1 MGAGSAGS
9 NGSNDTQVSGY
20 EAEITKQKRGKK
32 NEINKGIN
40 VTTSGE
46 TKTNAK
52 PADYNEEKDD
62 TLAKLELFKTA
73 GATKLDNQKL
83 IGASNLL
90 KGPLKAGSIKTRNY
104 FLDDVLESKKAKK
117 NIGYTKEEF
126 SKLSSTKQEEV
137 YKGYIDNRTSGKTD
151 AFGNLS
157 AGYSKEKVVHTN
169 KDGTKIFKDVIMK
182 TDGGSDNKTR
192 TNVVTEKKVGGKTI
206 LTTEGKVAEDKAKS
220 KKEYDARITKK
231 KGRRKN
237 VLTSQQGVTKLSSD
251 YSLSNKTLLGRTV

>member
-1 MGAGSAGS
+1 MSAGSAAS
-9 NGSNDTQVSGY
+9 SGSNDTQVSGY

-40 VTTSGE
+40 VTTSSND
-46 TKTNAK
+46 TKISGYK
-52 PADYNEEKDD
+52 PADYNPEKDD
-62 TLAKLELFKTA
+62 TLAKLEVFKTA

-117 NIGYTKEEF
+117 NIGYTKDEF

-151 AFGNLS
+151 AFGNVNPGYGRDRDNNVQTQKVT
-157 AGYSKEKVVHTN
+157 AG
-169 KDGTKIFKDVIMK
+169 GQ
-182 TDGGSDNKTR
+182 
-192 TNVVTEKKVGGKTI
+192 TI
-206 LTTEGKVAEDKAKS
+206 LTKEKTPEEAKAAET
-220 KKEYDARITKK
+220 KKEETEYDARQTKK

-237 VLTSQQGVTKLSSD
+237 VLTSSQGVMKTAAD
-251 YSLSNKTLLGRTV
+251 YSLGKKSLLGQVV

>member
-151 AFGNLS
+151 AFGNVNPGYGRDRDNNVQTQKVT
-157 AGYSKEKVVHTN
+157 AG
-169 KDGTKIFKDVIMK
+169 GQ
-182 TDGGSDNKTR
+182 
-192 TNVVTEKKVGGKTI
+192 TI
-206 LTTEGKVAEDKAKS
+206 LTKEKTPEETKVAEE
-220 KKEYDARITKK
+220 KKEYDARQTKK

-237 VLTSQQGVTKLSSD
+237 TLTSSQGVMKASAD
-251 YSLSNKTLLGRTV
+251 YSLGKKSLLGQVV